1 MESPKSIS
9 DAPEKF
15 DWDAFE
21 RKSEVVAVDPGKV
34 VEDEVVEGEVIKLSK
49 YEVVVNISGKG
60 VGSIPSSEFRY
71 NPDLKVGDRVEV
83 CIESAEDKN
92 GQIVLS
98 HSKARSLKSWNR
110 VNEAFKNDE
119 IVRGFIKSRAGGG
132 MEVEIFGIPSAISD

>member
-60 VGSIPSSEFRY
+60 VDSIPSSEFRY
-71 NPDLKVGDRVEV
+71 NPDLKVGD
-83 CIESAEDKN
+83 
-92 GQIVLS
+92 
-98 HSKARSLKSWNR
+98 
-110 VNEAFKNDE
+110 
-119 IVRGFIKSRAGGG
+119 
-132 MEVEIFGIPSAISD
+132 

>member
-49 YEVVVNISGKG
+49 Y
-60 VGSIPSSEFRY
+60 
-71 NPDLKVGDRVEV
+71 
-83 CIESAEDKN
+83 
-92 GQIVLS
+92 
-98 HSKARSLKSWNR
+98 
-110 VNEAFKNDE
+110 
-119 IVRGFIKSRAGGG
+119 
-132 MEVEIFGIPSAISD
+132 